1 MKSAYHLILESNA
14 QARDGSSE
22 ERVEDPLWRNIW
34 RLQVA
39 PPPLVRQFCWSICNN
54 LLPTKN
60 NLALRKIAPNPDCP
74 ICLREPETVV
84 HCLWSCPSAVA
95 VWQEGSRRLRK
106 LALSATDGQGLVS
119 QLFDKLTKEE
129 VVEAQVVARM
139 IWLRRNT
146 FVFEKK
152 FSSPVSVMENSKQSL
167 ANFTEAYYS
176 RNKPPEVNKSPQTDG
191 LDTLME
197 PRRSTWTWQSTKHA

>member
-1 MKSAYHLILESNA
+1 MHKPEM
-14 QARDGSSE
+14 E
-22 ERVEDPLWRNIW
+22 
-34 RLQVA
+34 A
-39 PPPLVRQFCWSICNN
+39 PVRELKTPIGRIYGGYKPLVVSQFCRSVCNN

-60 NLALRKIAPNPDCP
+60 NLALRKIAPNPDCL

-95 VWQEGSRRLRK
+95 VCQEGSRRLQK

-119 QLFDKLTKEE
+119 QLFDKLTKEK
-129 VVEAQVVARM
+129 VVARM

-152 FSSPVSVMENSKQSL
+152 FSSPVSVMESSKQSL
-167 ANFTEAYYS
+167 ANFAEAFHS
-176 RNKPPEVNKSPQTDG
+176 RNRPP
-191 LDTLME
+191 
-197 PRRSTWTWQSTKHA
+197 